1 MNLFMKSGAWERE
14 RNKWNNNPVPL
25 KEDLHEE
32 KDYVIGWYGRNRDY
46 LLGMTSIEIPQQA
59 SGNTSEIYTPD
70 GRRWKTLQKGVN
82 IVRQSDGTT
91 RKVYVK

>member
-70 GRRWKTLQKGVN
+70 GRRWQALQKGVN